1 MATMKGSKKEEKTR
15 NLAVRRSDFVDGVFR
30 NASSSYDRKNKSLP
44 KMTSVIPKSFPYSR
58 TSSEPWN

>member
-30 NASSSYDRKNKSLP
+30 NTSSSYDRKNKSL
-44 KMTSVIPKSFPYSR
+44 KKYL
-58 TSSEPWN
+58 